1 MGRAFS
7 PCCDCNELPGRCP
20 GNAPG
25 WFKDAP
31 LALTEV
37 RRYSAT
43 RVAGPKCRTV
53 FQIAGMDILCLR
65 SDGMWLLDIR
75 MTRYATTQQKQI
87 SIGAVQAERPDLFG
101 SEGRRGDRAPTSL
114 TIPGTVGLS
123 ESAGGARSVL
133 E

>member
-1 MGRAFS
+1 
-7 PCCDCNELPGRCP
+7 
-20 GNAPG
+20 
-25 WFKDAP
+25 
-31 LALTEV
+31 
-37 RRYSAT
+37 
-43 RVAGPKCRTV
+43 
-53 FQIAGMDILCLR
+53 
-65 SDGMWLLDIR
+65 
-75 MTRYATTQQKQI
+75 MTRYATTHQKQI